1 MAKENINEKAA
12 ARNENIQQ
20 TVSKTDKFFTEN
32 KKAIWG
38 VVIAAVV
45 IIAAAVAFSK
55 FIYQPKCEEAMQQAY
70 PAEQSF
76 QQGNYDI
83 ALNGDGNTLGF
94 AQIIEDYGTKAGK
107 SMYLYAGI
115 CELQL
120 GNYTEALDY
129 LKKYKGKD
137 SILSA
142 RAEACKGDAY
152 VGLEDYDAA
161 VKCFAAAAKT
171 ENVFAA
177 TYLLKEGVTLEKIG
191 DKAAALNCYKTI
203 KDKYPQSFEAYEID
217 KYINRVGE

>member
-32 KKAIWG
+32 KKTIWG

>member
-32 KKAIWG
+32 KKTIWG
-38 VVIAAVV
+38 VVIAAIV

>member
-32 KKAIWG
+32 KKTIWG

-115 CELQL
+115 CELKL

>member
-32 KKAIWG
+32 KKTIWG

-152 VGLEDYDAA
+152 VGLGDYDAA